1 MVALFEKLKELQ
13 DIIHERF
20 NLEHELEE
28 LPLNLSKKAEILSRF
43 KKTLTETKMKLE
55 ELKKQR
61 QNLYYELQD
70 CSLRK
75 ENLEK
80 QMDNV
85 KTQKEY
91 ETLDKEIKDSG
102 EKEQNLRRELNN
114 IDREIDLNKE
124 EEKKTESFIETI
136 QEEFEEERQKMVAL
150 EKEMTGRIGE
160 LQNLEAQIT
169 PGLDTD
175 MVFKFKRIIRSK
187 QGIGIV
193 AILNGV
199 CTGCHMMLP
208 MQFVNDVRKNERVMF
223 CPYCS
228 RVLYFES
235 DQHEHR
241 SEPLVA
247 EAGGLADVLEEE

>member
-1 MVALFEKLKELQ
+1 MVTLFEKLKELQ

-28 LPLNLSKKAEILSRF
+28 LPRNLSKKAEILSRF
-43 KKTLTETKMKLE
+43 KKTLAETKIKLE

-61 QNLYYELQD
+61 QSLYYELQD

-91 ETLDKEIKDSG
+91 ETLDKEIKDSA

-124 EEKKTESFIETI
+124 EEKKAESFIETI
-136 QEEFEEERQKMVAL
+136 QEEYEEERQKMAAL
-150 EKEMTGRIGE
+150 EKDMTGRIGE

-169 PGLDTD
+169 PGLDSD

-193 AILNGV
+193 AIRNGV
-199 CTGCHMMLP
+199 CTGCHMILP

-241 SEPLVA
+241 FEPLVT

>member
-1 MVALFEKLKELQ
+1 MVVLFEKLKELQ
-13 DIIHERF
+13 NVIHERF
-20 NLEHELEE
+20 SLEQELEE
-28 LPLNLSKKAEILSRF
+28 LPKNLSKKAEVLARY
-43 KKTLTETKMKLE
+43 KKTLSETKQKIE
-55 ELKKQR
+55 ELGKQR
-61 QNLYYELQD
+61 FSLSVDLQD

-75 ENLEK
+75 EHLEK

-91 ETLDKEIKDSG
+91 ETLDKEIRDVG
-102 EKEQNLRRELNN
+102 DKEQNLRKELNN
-114 IDREIDLNKE
+114 LDRSIEQYKE
-124 EEKKTESFIETI
+124 DEKKSENYIEII
-136 QEEFEEERQKMVAL
+136 QQEYEEEREKMVVQ
-150 EKEMTGRIGE
+150 EKEKTERIKE
-160 LQNLEAQIT
+160 LQTIEAQIT

-193 AILNGV
+193 AIKNGV
-199 CTGCHMMLP
+199 CTGCHMILP

-235 DQHEHR
+235 DQHDSR
-241 SEPLVA
+241 LEPLVT
-247 EAGGLADVLEEE
+247 EVGGLADALEEE